1 MYGKGTGR
9 RNQSNKITIS
19 KVMSFEDLLQEHIRA
34 LNENTKALVA
44 YTNALQVDKRNIEIE
59 HTKDS
64 ACRFCG
70 ITYKTL
76 QTYLENGLITP
87 CRRKKGK
94 REYFKEKDLVVLCDT
109 KKLYEGE
116 YGELITN
123 PKSMYY
129 GR

>member
-1 MYGKGTGR
+1 
-9 RNQSNKITIS
+9 
-19 KVMSFEDLLQEHIRA
+19 MSFEYLFQAYIRA

-44 YTNALQVDKRNIEIE
+44 HTEAMRNNTNAIDVE

-76 QTYLENGLITP
+76 QTYLENGLLTP

-94 REYFKEKDLVVLCDT
+94 REYFKEGDLIALCNA
-109 KKLYEGE
+109 KGLYSGD
-116 YGELITN
+116 YGNSISSN
-123 PKSMYY
+123 